1 MKNVAEGLVEALMK
15 PDAVNARADYA
26 THAASASTE
35 VKHGE
40 WSVPCRETCI
50 DVEKDKIEQ
59 AVPEVAHKA
68 PEAEGRGG
76 KGEAA
81 ASPNFGKSAEN
92 VDEAMRSTVAYSST
106 LLSLSPAPQ
115 PASRS
120 KRRLPPCQNL
130 VRL

>member
-1 MKNVAEGLVEALMK
+1 MK

-40 WSVPCRETCI
+40 WSVPCREMSM
-50 DVEKDKIEQ
+50 DLDEDKIEQ
-59 AVPEVAHKA
+59 AAPEVAHEA
-68 PEAEGRGG
+68 PEVESRGG

-81 ASPNFGKSAEN
+81 ASANFGKSAEN

>member
-1 MKNVAEGLVEALMK
+1 MK

-40 WSVPCRETCI
+40 WSVPCREMSM
-50 DVEKDKIEQ
+50 DLDEDKIEQ
-59 AVPEVAHKA
+59 AAPEVAHKA
-68 PEAEGRGG
+68 PEVESRGG

-81 ASPNFGKSAEN
+81 ASANFGKSAEN

-120 KRRLPPCQNL
+120 KRRLPPCQKL